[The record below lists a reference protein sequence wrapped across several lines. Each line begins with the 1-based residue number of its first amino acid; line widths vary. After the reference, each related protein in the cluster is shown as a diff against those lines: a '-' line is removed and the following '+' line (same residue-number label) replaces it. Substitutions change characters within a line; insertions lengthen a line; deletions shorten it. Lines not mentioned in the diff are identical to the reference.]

1 MAFRGEEGFLIPAEE
16 ACGGAKKGEVFAS
29 GTEFFVG
36 IGKRGHGVMMKQEK
50 ALWNVF
56 LVRRETAQDYQRV
69 LIAEYL

>member
-1 MAFRGEEGFLIPAEE
+1 VAFRGEEGFLIPAEK
-16 ACGGAKKGEVFAS
+16 ACGSAKKGKVFAS

-36 IGKRGHGVMMKQEK
+36 FGEGGHGKMMKQQK

-69 LIAEYL
+69 LMAEYL